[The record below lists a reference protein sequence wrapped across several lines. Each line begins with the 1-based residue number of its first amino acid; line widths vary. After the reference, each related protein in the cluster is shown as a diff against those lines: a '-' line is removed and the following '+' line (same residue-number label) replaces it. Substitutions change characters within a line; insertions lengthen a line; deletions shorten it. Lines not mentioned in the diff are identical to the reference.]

1 MDNLTQAK
9 EAIVLAGGFGT
20 RLQKVVNEVPKP
32 MAPVYGKPFLSYVL
46 NYLIRYKYTHVVL
59 ATGYLHEKI
68 EDYFG
73 NNYKGLTIRYA
84 QETTPLGTGGGIL
97 NALQYCKTEQ
107 VTVLNGD
114 TLFCIDFSDL
124 EKAFAAHTSPL
135 TIVLRLV
142 NDTSR
147 YGSVTISDEGKIVR
161 FTEKNATSGKGYING
176 GIYQLHKS
184 LFADFKVGQTFSFE
198 KDVLERYYQ
207 QLSFYAFPVDAFFID
222 IGIPED
228 YFKAQ
233 KDFAS
238 LF

>member
-1 MDNLTQAK
+1 MDNIIQPK

-32 MAPVYGKPFLSYVL
+32 MAPVCNKPFLSYVL
-46 NYLIRYKYTHVVL
+46 DYLIRYKYTHVVL

-73 NNYKGLTIRYA
+73 NNYNGLAVSYA
-84 QETTPLGTGGGIL
+84 QETTPLGTGGAIL
-97 NALQYCKTEQ
+97 NALQYCKSEQ

-124 EKAFAAHTSPL
+124 EKTFTAHTSPL

-142 NDTSR
+142 DDTSR
-147 YGSVTISDEGKIVR
+147 YGSVTISHEGQIVR
-161 FTEKNATSGKGYING
+161 FTEKTATSGSGYING

-184 LFADFKVGQTFSFE
+184 LFAGFTVGQTFSFE
-198 KDVLERYYQ
+198 KDIMEHYYQ
-207 QLSFYAFPVDAFFID
+207 QLSFYAFPVDAYFID

-228 YFKAQ
+228 YYKAQ
-233 KDFAS
+233 QDFAT

>member
-1 MDNLTQAK
+1 MDNIIQPK

-32 MAPVYGKPFLSYVL
+32 MAPVCNKPFLSYVL
-46 NYLIRYKYTHVVL
+46 DYLIRYKYTHVVL

-73 NNYKGLTIRYA
+73 NNYNGLAVSYA
-84 QETTPLGTGGGIL
+84 QETTPLGTGGAIL
-97 NALQYCKTEQ
+97 NALQYCKSEQ

-124 EKAFAAHTSPL
+124 EKAFTAHTSPL

-142 NDTSR
+142 DDTSR
-147 YGSVTISDEGKIVR
+147 YGSVTISHEGQIVR
-161 FTEKNATSGKGYING
+161 FTEKTATSGSGYING

-184 LFADFKVGQTFSFE
+184 LFAGFTVGQTFSFE
-198 KDVLERYYQ
+198 KDIMEHYYQ
-207 QLSFYAFPVDAFFID
+207 QLSFYAFPVVAYFID

-228 YFKAQ
+228 YYKAQ
-233 KDFAS
+233 QDFAT